1 MIRLLL
7 SSTAAIL
14 LLAAPVA
21 ANAAT
26 TTHKPAMRHMA
37 AKPHAMKASKPAKPR
52 DAGAAATDALND
64 QSLAKA
70 KAGQ

>member
-1 MIRLLL
+1 MIRFLL
-7 SSTAAIL
+7 SSTAAVL

-21 ANAAT
+21 ASAA
-26 TTHKPAMRHMA
+26 THKPAVRHMA
-37 AKPHAMKASKPAKPR
+37 AKPHMMKASKPAKPR